1 MDDEK
6 RLQKIQA
13 LTAIRDKATAMAG
26 KGADAFTVRDF
37 ISEGKKQLA
46 YSLPDKENYRKAT
59 GAAER
64 YKAK

>member
-1 MDDEK
+1 MDDQK
-6 RLQKIQA
+6 RLQKIEA
-13 LTAIRDKATAMAG
+13 LTAIRDQATQMAG

-37 ISEGKKQLA
+37 INEGKKQLA

-64 YKAK
+64 YKNK

>member
-1 MDDEK
+1 MDDAK

-13 LTAIRDKATAMAG
+13 LTAIRDKATSMAS
-26 KGADAFTVRDF
+26 KGADAFAVRDF

-64 YKAK
+64 YKTK